1 MSRRE
6 FLRAAGLGSAALV
19 APSLSYAEGAATR
32 RPNVVLI
39 LADDLGWGDLGCYGH
54 EKIQTPHLDRLARE
68 GVRLTSF
75 YADAPVCSPTRASLL
90 TGRMP
95 QRNGLTNVI
104 ETTDQT
110 THLRADET
118 LISEML
124 QRAAYATGIV
134 GKWHVGEPWPARPNR
149 RGFDFFYGGLLG
161 GMDFY
166 RHDFVNAQ
174 HDLWL
179 NDTPIR
185 RDGHYITD
193 VLGEQAAGF
202 LRRSKDEPFFLY
214 LSFQAVHISMGSESR
229 GDIQAPPRWLKQYQ
243 NRALSERQVKYYAA
257 VSAMDEA
264 IGRVLDEIDKA
275 GVADDTVVIFTSDN
289 GREPR
294 WPGSSGPFFGT
305 KHTLWE
311 GGIRVPMIVRWPKRL
326 PAGEVC
332 SACAMTHDL
341 APTILSMTGVDKSRS
356 LVMDGIDL
364 TPLLKGRRPKQPR
377 TLYWSYIRD
386 TLAISR
392 EKAVRRGQWKW
403 LNGALYDLESDS
415 KESRDVSA
423 EHPAIAAEL
432 EAAWNAWVRQFPDEV
447 KRWGDR
453 KPKPHGRHRWR

>member
-1 MSRRE
+1 MNRRE
-6 FLRAAGLGSAALV
+6 FLSAAGLGSAALV
-19 APSLSYAEGAATR
+19 MPSLSHAKGTAKR

-54 EKIQTPHLDRLARE
+54 ETVRTPHLDRLARE
-68 GVRLTSF
+68 GVRMTSF
-75 YADAPVCSPTRASLL
+75 YADAPVCSPTRGALL
-90 TGRMP
+90 TGRVP

-104 ETTDQT
+104 ETTDHT

-124 QRAAYATGIV
+124 RGAGYTTGIV
-134 GKWHVGEPWPARPNR
+134 GKWHVGEAWPVRPNR

-179 NDTPIR
+179 NDTPVR
-185 RDGHYITD
+185 RDGEYITD
-193 VLGEQAAGF
+193 ILGEQAAGF
-202 LRRSKDEPFFLY
+202 VRRSKDEPFFLY
-214 LSFQAVHISMGSESR
+214 LSFQAVHISMGSQSR
-229 GDIQAPPRWLKQYQ
+229 GDIQVPPRWLKRYESG
-243 NRALSERQVKYYAA
+243 ALSEQRLKYYAA

-264 IGRVLDEIDKA
+264 IGRVLDAVDTA
-275 GVADDTVVIFTSDN
+275 GVTDNTVVIFTSDN
-289 GREPR
+289 GPEPR

-311 GGIRVPMIVRWPKRL
+311 GGIRVPMIIRWPKRL

-332 SACAMTHDL
+332 SACAVTHDL
-341 APTILSMTGVDKSRS
+341 APTILSMTDIGKPRNP
-356 LVMDGIDL
+356 VMDGIDL
-364 TPLLKGRRPKQPR
+364 APLLKGRRPDRPR
-377 TLYWSYIRD
+377 TLCWSYLRD

-392 EKAVRRGQWKW
+392 EKAIRRGQWKW
-403 LNGALYDLESDS
+403 LNGALYDLERDPM
-415 KESRDVSA
+415 ESRDVSA
-423 EHPAIAAEL
+423 QYPAVAAEL
-432 EAAWNAWVRQFPDEV
+432 GAAWNTWVRQFPDEV

-453 KPKPHGRHRWR
+453 KPKPHRRDKWR